1 MTEKTLTVIAEAGV
15 NHNGDMNR
23 ARELVH
29 AAAKSGADMVKFQ
42 AFRAS
47 EIASRASPTAAY
59 QKDTT
64 GLEDQLTMLRKL
76 EFDIDDF
83 AEIAAQCRKAG
94 IGFLCTPFDT
104 AMTAAL
110 IDLGMPCIKVA
121 SGELTNTP
129 ALEHFAGFGKPIL
142 LSTGMATM
150 DEVKEAVDTLR
161 SSGATDITLLHCTSL
176 YPAHP
181 ASINLRAMVAMRDHF
196 GLPVGYSDHS
206 EGDEVSIAAVAMGA
220 TVIEKHFT
228 LDRGLPGPDH
238 RASLEPRELTAMVR
252 QLRNVKTALGN
263 GIKQPDHAEIEMARL
278 ARRSWH
284 ATRNLKANT
293 VLTPADVTLK
303 RPATG
308 LSPRQTPIGQKLAI
322 DVSVDSPIHAH
333 AIALESG
340 TS

>member
-15 NHNGDMNR
+15 NHNGDMNL

-29 AAAKSGADMVKFQ
+29 AAAESGADMVKFQ

-129 ALEHFAGFGKPIL
+129 ALEHFAGFGLPVL
-142 LSTGMATM
+142 LSTGMSTM
-150 DEVKEAVDTLR
+150 AEVGNALDTLHKH
-161 SSGATDITLLHCTSL
+161 GAGEVTLLHCTSL
-176 YPAHP
+176 YPAP
-181 ASINLRAMVAMRDHF
+181 PETINLLAMKAMRDRF
-196 GLPVGYSDHS
+196 SLPVGYSDHS
-206 EGDEVSIAAVAMGA
+206 EGNEIAVAAVALGA

-228 LDRGLPGPDH
+228 LSRDLPGPDH
-238 RASLEPRELTAMVR
+238 KASLEPAELARMVR
-252 QLRNVKTALGN
+252 QLCNVGEALGN
-263 GIKQPDHAEIEMARL
+263 GKKTPGAAEIEMARL
-278 ARRSWH
+278 VRRSWH
-284 ATRNLKANT
+284 TARGLTRGT
-293 VLTPADVTLK
+293 VLDIDDVNLK

-308 LSPRQTPIGQKLAI
+308 LAPSISPVGRRLVRDVPADEPIR
-322 DVSVDSPIHAH
+322 DDD
-333 AIALESG
+333 LEAG
-340 TS
+340 TAQ

>member
-1 MTEKTLTVIAEAGV
+1 MTGTTLTVIAEAGV
-15 NHNGDMNR
+15 NHNGDMAL

-29 AAAKSGADMVKFQ
+29 AAAESGADMVKFQ
-42 AFRAS
+42 AFQAS

-64 GLEDQLTMLRKL
+64 GLEDQLSMLRRL
-76 EFDIDDF
+76 EFSIDDF
-83 AEIAAQCRKAG
+83 AEIAAHCRKAG

-110 IDLGMPCIKVA
+110 IDMGMPCIKVA

-129 ALEHFAGFGKPIL
+129 ALEHFARFGKPVL

-150 DEVKEAVDTLR
+150 DEVSEAVGTLR
-161 SSGATDITLLHCTSL
+161 TGGAMDITLLHCTSL
-176 YPAHP
+176 YPAP
-181 ASINLRAMVAMRDHF
+181 ASTLNLRAMVAMRERF

-206 EGDEVSIAAVAMGA
+206 EGDEITIAAVALGA

-228 LDRGLPGPDH
+228 LDRAMPGPDH
-238 RASLEPRELTAMVR
+238 KASLEPQELTAMVR
-252 QLRNVKTALGN
+252 QLRNVTTALGN
-263 GIKQPDHAEIEMARL
+263 GVKEPDPAEIEMARI

-284 ATRNLKANT
+284 AAHTLAKGTTLERD
-293 VLTPADVTLK
+293 DVTLK

-308 LSPRQTPIGQKLAI
+308 LTPGMSPIGRRLVR
-322 DVSVDSPIHAH
+322 DVSADEPIRNDD
-333 AIALESG
+333 LEAG
-340 TS
+340 TAR